1 MTIYDPAPGPRVV
14 GPTLPSYD
22 ELMGCIRCG
31 RCLPVCPTYQE
42 TQLETF
48 SPRGRLNLLRAV
60 EDGRL
65 AISAGLEDHLYHCL
79 DCRAC
84 NTVCPPGVRI
94 GELIVR
100 GRVAVEEK
108 RPRPLLIRF
117 MLRHVLTGAARAEI
131 LSRPLRILQA
141 LRLDRL
147 GAAVLGRLPGV
158 GPRLRQ
164 LVEFAPRIGRPI
176 RPELPLVTPA
186 AREERHRVAFF
197 LGCMMNV
204 ALPDVSRATVRV
216 LAAAGCQVITPA
228 GQACCAAPQDDQ
240 AMLTLSREMARRNIA
255 IFEPILDQ
263 VEAIVS
269 DCAGCSAALAEYAEW
284 LHDDPAWAERA
295 RRFSAKVR
303 DVTEW
308 LDAIWPDDLPL
319 RHEAV
324 VATYHDPCHLANLQN
339 VRSQPRRLLSRIA
352 GLELRPLPDSHPV
365 RCCGSAGIYNLTHTP
380 MALTLLDRKMDDV
393 AATGATLLVS
403 ANPGCLLQLEW
414 GRRRSG
420 QPPGPARA
428 GWGRRQG
435 QQVAVKHVVQVLDE
449 SL

>member
-1 MTIYDPAPGPRVV
+1 
-14 GPTLPSYD
+14 
-22 ELMGCIRCG
+22 
-31 RCLPVCPTYQE
+31 
-42 TQLETF
+42 
-48 SPRGRLNLLRAV
+48 
-60 EDGRL
+60 
-65 AISAGLEDHLYHCL
+65 
-79 DCRAC
+79 
-84 NTVCPPGVRI
+84 
-94 GELIVR
+94 
-100 GRVAVEEK
+100 
-108 RPRPLLIRF
+108 
-117 MLRHVLTGAARAEI
+117 
-131 LSRPLRILQA
+131 
-141 LRLDRL
+141 
-147 GAAVLGRLPGV
+147 
-158 GPRLRQ
+158 
-164 LVEFAPRIGRPI
+164 
-176 RPELPLVTPA
+176 
-186 AREERHRVAFF
+186 
-197 LGCMMNV
+197 
-204 ALPDVSRATVRV
+204 
-216 LAAAGCQVITPA
+216 
-228 GQACCAAPQDDQ
+228 
-240 AMLTLSREMARRNIA
+240 
-255 IFEPILDQ
+255 
-263 VEAIVS
+263 
-269 DCAGCSAALAEYAEW
+269 
-284 LHDDPAWAERA
+284 
-295 RRFSAKVR
+295 VR
-303 DVTEW
+303 DVTAW